1 MYCRLI
7 VLENHGAF
15 KLIWIIRLYLL
26 VMGIIYGL
34 IGIWALLDPMF
45 GALELNYPSFLDAVG
60 LSVSSQ
66 IGYSEIAGIYGGLNL
81 CIGIMCLVGIFK
93 SNIGIFS
100 IKFITFLVASIALGR
115 VLFSL
120 ITTTPGFYNQYF
132 VFEISAFVIGVALLV
147 LNKRLNKI
155 S

>member
-1 MYCRLI
+1 
-7 VLENHGAF
+7 
-15 KLIWIIRLYLL
+15 
-26 VMGIIYGL
+26 MGIIYGL

-120 ITTTPGFYNQYF
+120 IPTTPGFYNPYF
-132 VFEISAFVIGVALLV
+132 VFEISVFVIGVALLV